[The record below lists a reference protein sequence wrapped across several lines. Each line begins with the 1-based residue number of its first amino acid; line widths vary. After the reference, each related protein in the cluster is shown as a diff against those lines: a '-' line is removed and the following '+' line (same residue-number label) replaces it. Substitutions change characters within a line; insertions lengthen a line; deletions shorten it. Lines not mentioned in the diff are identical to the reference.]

1 MTHDY
6 STIEALAS
14 RLCHDSGGTWD
25 KKYTKRMYWR
35 RMAAWF
41 IAQDINFYTAEVRWR
56 YRFTRFLCRM
66 GFHKFAYWHY
76 CGQDCVRCGAEK

>member
-25 KKYTKRMYWR
+25 KKRTKRNHWR
-35 RMAAWF
+35 AKAKAQLDEIKSGPRSQWF
-41 IAQDINFYTAEVRWR
+41 MKIMNFLGRV
-56 YRFTRFLCRM
+56 
-66 GFHKFAYWHY
+66 
-76 CGQDCVRCGAEK
+76 